1 MGKDLVSR
9 EALERIIKRAAE
21 LQAGEHDVGDGLT
34 NSEVLALG
42 KDVGIPDRYL
52 RQAMLEEQTRIVPD
66 IATGTWAWLTGPRSI
81 VAHRVVPGDPATVER
96 ALSRWMTDEALLQP
110 KRHYADRTSWE
121 PKAGAFASIQRALAG
136 KRRYSL
142 AQADEITAQVIQLEP
157 GFCLV
162 RLEADIRQQ
171 RTKRISGGTVLAVIG
186 WGLTGATARPRAAP
200 DARSRRWPDDRRRGN
215 RPHVSGSQRADADR
229 PRAGA
234 RPAGARRDSL
244 VVQPGRPAGRA
255 NVRPHRRR
263 SAQSLRESKAETTRL
278 GADDRYHASRSP
290 GVRVD
295 GERDRAGR

>member
-1 MGKDLVSR
+1 MGKGGELISR
-9 EALERIIKRAAE
+9 DALERIIKRAAE
-21 LQAGEHDVGDGLT
+21 LQAGERDIGEGLT
-34 NSEVLALG
+34 NNEVLALG

-52 RQAMLEEQTRIVPD
+52 RQAMLEEQTRITPEV
-66 IATGTWAWLTGPRSI
+66 ATGTWAWLTGPRSI

-96 ALSRWMTDEALLQP
+96 ALSHWMTDEALLQP

-186 WGLTGATARPRAAP
+186 WGLTGATALIAP
-200 DARSRRWPDDRRRGN
+200 PLALA
-215 RPHVSGSQRADADR
+215 QLLM
-229 PRAGA
+229 
-234 RPAGARRDSL
+234 L
-244 VVQPGRPAGRA
+244 V
-255 NVRPHRRR
+255 
-263 SAQSLRESKAETTRL
+263 
-278 GADDRYHASRSP
+278 P
-290 GVRVD
+290 GVGLTIGGAAIARTYRGANERMQIALEQVLD
-295 GERDRAGR
+295 RLERGEIRSSSSQDALPGAQTFVRIAEEVRKAFENPRPKPRG

>member
-1 MGKDLVSR
+1 MGKGGELISR
-9 EALERIIKRAAE
+9 DALERIIKRAAE
-21 LQAGEHDVGDGLT
+21 LQAGERDIGEGLT
-34 NSEVLALG
+34 NNEVLALG

-52 RQAMLEEQTRIVPD
+52 RQAMLEEQTRITPEV
-66 IATGTWAWLTGPRSI
+66 ATGTWAWLTGPRSI

-186 WGLTGATARPRAAP
+186 WGLTGATALIAP
-200 DARSRRWPDDRRRGN
+200 PLALA
-215 RPHVSGSQRADADR
+215 QLLM
-229 PRAGA
+229 
-234 RPAGARRDSL
+234 L
-244 VVQPGRPAGRA
+244 V
-255 NVRPHRRR
+255 
-263 SAQSLRESKAETTRL
+263 
-278 GADDRYHASRSP
+278 P
-290 GVRVD
+290 GVGLTIGGAAIARTYRGANERMQIALEQVLD
-295 GERDRAGR
+295 RLERGEIRSSSSQDALPGAQTFVRIAEEVRKAFESPRPKPRG